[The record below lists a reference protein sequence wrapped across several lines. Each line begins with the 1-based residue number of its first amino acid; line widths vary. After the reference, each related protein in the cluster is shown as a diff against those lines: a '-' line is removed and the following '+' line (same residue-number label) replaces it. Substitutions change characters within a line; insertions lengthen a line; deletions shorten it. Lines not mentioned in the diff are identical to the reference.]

1 MSFDDSSHLIFC
13 SKMDDWVADCLRRR
27 AAGGLVV
34 QGKDGSEHLLGE
46 GNKREGNLLGEG
58 NKREGRHFFG
68 LCPVCLKIGEHN
80 ACSGFNLS

>member
-1 MSFDDSSHLIFC
+1 
-13 SKMDDWVADCLRRR
+13 MDDWVADCLRRQ

-34 QGKDGSEHLLGE
+34 QGKDGSEH
-46 GNKREGNLLGEG
+46 LLGEG